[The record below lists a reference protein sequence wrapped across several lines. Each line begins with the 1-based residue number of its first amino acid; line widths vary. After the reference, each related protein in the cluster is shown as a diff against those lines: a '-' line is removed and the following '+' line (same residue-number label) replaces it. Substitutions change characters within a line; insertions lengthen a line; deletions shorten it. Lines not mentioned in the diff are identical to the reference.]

1 MNSHRKDSVLYD
13 PDISLT
19 EEQLSQE
26 IDILTAE
33 LEKYRHVKDRSISH
47 VDTPRTVFRHSD
59 SGIGSV
65 RRSEQLS
72 KQTNSPIYEKNVSSS
87 VNGGGL
93 GARPRSSVSDK
104 FVTKRASKTGLTRDT
119 ESCEDKQSYPLDGYK
134 NKNIVKTATYD
145 GKGPWLDFRSHFDAC
160 SQINNWTDKEKGF
173 LRGQAQGVLGN
184 LTQES
189 RQDFKELVKALEERF
204 SPSAF

>member
-33 LEKYRHVKDRSISH
+33 LEKYRHVKDRSISQ

-93 GARPRSSVSDK
+93 GARPRSSV
-104 FVTKRASKTGLTRDT
+104 
-119 ESCEDKQSYPLDGYK
+119 
-134 NKNIVKTATYD
+134 
-145 GKGPWLDFRSHFDAC
+145 
-160 SQINNWTDKEKGF
+160 
-173 LRGQAQGVLGN
+173 RGQAQGVLGN

-204 SPSAF
+204 SPSNQTELYRTQLRERHQRAVETLPELGQDIRRLTNLAYATAPNEVRETLAKRTVHRLVNRFGYEAPNKAGKTF